1 MAGGFELR
9 RDNSNVFLSAS
20 LKKKL
25 HEEFNRKYKP
35 EGKRALMQDFLSAW
49 RKQLNTLEP
58 SRQALQAI
66 LNSDTRQTCEYR
78 IANGLCHLL
87 LNCSYD
93 EWMEFSKNAPE
104 TSHGLPRSPMPSSTA
119 GEVVTQ
125 DTLSPTPV
133 AGCWEANE
141 TLNAPAD
148 APPERDK
155 KRHQGLF
162 IPNPRCRM
170 VWGRESFIQEVLN
183 RLDDPAELSI
193 FSLSGSPGY
202 GKSEAASQ
210 IAKEALDRNLFA
222 DVLWVTA
229 RQSEWVDGYI
239 SQERQYEALTWK
251 KFLNEIA
258 HQLDCPPERVHQRL
272 RAEKLLVVLDN
283 AETAQVEDILA
294 NLVKMLNPSRALI
307 TSRHRTKPPYVG
319 LIDIPGLEERW
330 SSKLL
335 EDEAKYNNISILRQ
349 ANNEQLHQMHQLS
362 RGAPLALHFLAG
374 RVFHDQALEPIL
386 SELKLASR
394 QVETFYRFCLE
405 AAWQRIDVAAQSVL
419 RYMGGVDATVSR
431 AELSQVGKLLDSD
444 LDAAL
449 ADLRRW
455 YLIEDVQDELGNPRY
470 DLHPWVRSSVRGGLV
485 EKWQSSLEDLEKIAT
500 WKFDI

>member
-1 MAGGFELR
+1 MP
-9 RDNSNVFLSAS
+9 AS

-49 RKQLNTLEP
+49 RKQLHTLEP

-66 LNSDTRQTCEYR
+66 LNLDSRQTCEYR

-93 EWMEFSKNAPE
+93 EWSEFSKNAPD
-104 TSHGLPRSPMPSSTA
+104 TSQDLLSCPTV
-119 GEVVTQ
+119 GEGVVTQ
-125 DTLSPTPV
+125 DCLSTTLV
-133 AGCWEANE
+133 GCWEANQ
-141 TLNAPAD
+141 TLSAPAD
-148 APPERDK
+148 APPDRDE
-155 KRHQGLF
+155 KRHRGLF

-193 FSLSGSPGY
+193 FSLSGTPGY

-210 IAKEALDRNLFA
+210 IAKQALDRNLFA

-239 SQERQYEALTWK
+239 SQEKQFEALTWK

-319 LIDIPGLEERW
+319 LIEIPGLEARW

-335 EDEAKYNNISILRQ
+335 DDEAKYNNISVLRQ
-349 ANNEQLHQMHQLS
+349 ASNEQLYQMHQLS

-386 SELKLASR
+386 SELTLASR

-405 AAWQRIDVAAQSVL
+405 AAWQRIDVAAQSIL
-419 RYMGGVDATVSR
+419 RYMGGVDATISR
-431 AELSQVGKLLDSD
+431 AELSKVGKLLDSD

-485 EKWQSSLEDLEKIAT
+485 EKWQSSLEDLEKI
-500 WKFDI
+500 

>member
-1 MAGGFELR
+1 MAGGFDLR
-9 RDNSNVFLSAS
+9 RDNSNVFLPAS

-66 LNSDTRQTCEYR
+66 LNSDSRQTCEYR

-93 EWMEFSKNAPE
+93 EWSEFSKNAPDN
-104 TSHGLPRSPMPSSTA
+104 SQDSKSCPI
-119 GEVVTQ
+119 GEDITQ
-125 DTLSPTPV
+125 DTLSSTPIV
-133 AGCWEANE
+133 GCWEENA
-141 TLNAPAD
+141 TPNAPAD
-148 APPERDK
+148 APLERDK
-155 KRHQGLF
+155 ERHQGLF

-210 IAKEALDRNLFA
+210 IAKEALNRNLFA
-222 DVLWVTA
+222 DVVWVTA

-239 SQERQYEALTWK
+239 SQDKHDEALTWK

-258 HQLDCPPERVHQRL
+258 HQLDCSPERVHQRL

-283 AETAQVEDILA
+283 AETAQVEEILA
-294 NLVKMLNPSRALI
+294 NLVKMLNPSRVLI
-307 TSRHRTKPPYVG
+307 TSRHRTKPPYVR
-319 LIDIPGLEERW
+319 LIEIPGLEARW

-335 EDEAKYNNISILRQ
+335 EDEAKYNNISILKQ
-349 ANNEQLHQMHQLS
+349 ASNEQLYQLHQLS

-386 SELKLASR
+386 SELKFASR

-405 AAWQRIDVAAQSVL
+405 AAWQRIDMAAQSVL
-419 RYMGGVDATVSR
+419 RYMGGMDATVNR
-431 AELSQVGKLLDSD
+431 AELSQVGELLDSE

>member
-1 MAGGFELR
+1 MAGGFDLR

-35 EGKRALMQDFLSAW
+35 EGKRALMQEFLSAW

-66 LNSDTRQTCEYR
+66 LNSESRQTCEYR

-93 EWMEFSKNAPE
+93 EWSEFSQNAPDNSQSLLSCPIGE
-104 TSHGLPRSPMPSSTA
+104 EVGSQDSLST
-119 GEVVTQ
+119 
-125 DTLSPTPV
+125 TP
-133 AGCWEANE
+133 GIRCWEE
-141 TLNAPAD
+141 SQTVNALTE
-148 APPERDK
+148 APLDRGK
-155 KRHQGLF
+155 KRQWGLF

-183 RLDDPAELSI
+183 RLDDPTELSI

-222 DVLWVTA
+222 DVVWVTA

-239 SQERQYEALTWK
+239 SQEKQFEALTWK

-294 NLVKMLNPSRALI
+294 NLIKMLNPSRALI
-307 TSRHRTKPPYVG
+307 TSRHRTKPPYVR
-319 LIDIPGLEERW
+319 LIEIPGLEERW

-335 EDEAKYNNISILRQ
+335 EDEAKYNNISVIKQ
-349 ANNEQLHQMHQLS
+349 ASNEQLYQMHQLS
-362 RGAPLALHFLAG
+362 CGAPLALHFLAG

-405 AAWQRIDVAAQSVL
+405 AAWQRINVAAKSVL

-485 EKWQSSLEDLEKIAT
+485 EKWQSSLEDLDKDSYREI
-500 WKFDI
+500 